1 MREEENSP
9 SGVED
14 GVKVVGVDLGEF
26 GSSLHE
32 ILSLLVD
39 EEGRTLL
46 VVLEEFDRGRVAGR
60 EASLGTDVRQVE
72 AVLEGIVRVRDLGEI
87 VTCRHAV
94 LQNMDRER
102 KKRGELTGRQR
113 GKRNSNTHA
122 RGVGRSEDD
131 EDLLLRRGHI

>member
-1 MREEENSP
+1 MKEKENSP

-102 KKRGELTGRQR
+102 KNRGELTGRQR